1 MTLKQQK
8 VLHFFR
14 NVTAAGI
21 LLGLI
26 VFISSFFVSG
36 LTGEYVLSIGLSIM
50 VSSMLIFGFGFFINV
65 MEEMTKG
72 SKGIRQYK

>member
-1 MTLKQQK
+1 MILKQQK

-26 VFISSFFVSG
+26 AFISSFFVSG
-36 LTGEYVLSIGLSIM
+36 LTGQYVLSIGLSIM

-65 MEEMTKG
+65 MEEMTQG

>member
-72 SKGIRQYK
+72 CKGIRQYK

>member
-14 NVTAAGI
+14 NITAAGI

-36 LTGEYVLSIGLSIM
+36 LTGQYVLSIGLSIM

-65 MEEMTKG
+65 MEEMTQG

>member
-36 LTGEYVLSIGLSIM
+36 LTGEYILSIGLSIM

>member
-36 LTGEYVLSIGLSIM
+36 LTGQYVLSIGLSIM

>member
-50 VSSMLIFGFGFFINV
+50 VSSMLIFGFGFFINM

>member
-36 LTGEYVLSIGLSIM
+36 LTGQYVLSIGLSIM

-65 MEEMTKG
+65 MEEMTQG

>member
-36 LTGEYVLSIGLSIM
+36 LTGQYVLSIGLSVM

-65 MEEMTKG
+65 MEEMTQG

>member
-72 SKGIRQYK
+72 SKGIKQYK